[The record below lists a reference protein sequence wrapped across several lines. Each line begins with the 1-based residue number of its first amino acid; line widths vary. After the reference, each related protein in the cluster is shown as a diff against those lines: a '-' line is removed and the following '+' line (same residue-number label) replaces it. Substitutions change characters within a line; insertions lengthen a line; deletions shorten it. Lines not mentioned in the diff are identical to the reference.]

1 MRITERDQGVVARA
15 QFENPFA
22 GGEFGFS
29 FEEVDTL
36 LVRVDVGG
44 YPAAS
49 FQRALRESSVNGGRV
64 LREEGPPA
72 EAFALSLEL
81 LRDGEVRFAAP
92 SNDVS
97 TRC

>member
-1 MRITERDQGVVARA
+1 MRNTDRDQGVVARA
-15 QFENPFA
+15 QFENPFTD
-22 GGEFGFS
+22 GEFGFS
-29 FEEVDTL
+29 LQEEDTL

-49 FQRALRESSVNGGRV
+49 FQRAHRESRVDGGGI
-64 LREEGPPA
+64 LRDDSPA
-72 EAFALSLEL
+72 AESFTLANER